1 VLIADQEAAPTQTA
15 STNTGLTMSSQPGQ
29 VLFKK
34 LCAPCH
40 TVGVGDRVGPD
51 LRGVATRRD
60 HTWLSSFIQSPAKL
74 RARQDP
80 DALALATEYPA
91 VRMPALGL
99 SQNDA
104 ADLISYLAAETSRL
118 ADADVPVM
126 PASAQHDHHHH
137 H

>member
-1 VLIADQEAAPTQTA
+1 
-15 STNTGLTMSSQPGQ
+15 MSSQPGQ

-34 LCAPCH
+34 LCAHCH

-51 LRGVATRRD
+51 LRGITNRRD
-60 HTWLSSFIQSPAKL
+60 QTWLSSFIQSPAKL

-80 DALALATEYPA
+80 DALALAAEYPA

-104 ADLISYLAAETSRL
+104 ADLVSYLAAETARL
-118 ADADVPVM
+118 ADADVPTL
-126 PASAQHDHHHH
+126 PASSQHDHHHH